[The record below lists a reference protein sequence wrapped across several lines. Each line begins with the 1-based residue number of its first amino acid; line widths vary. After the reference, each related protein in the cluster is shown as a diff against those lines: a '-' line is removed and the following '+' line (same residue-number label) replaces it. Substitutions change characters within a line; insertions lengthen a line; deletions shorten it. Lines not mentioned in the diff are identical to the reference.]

1 MWLLLACVLFTGVI
15 KEGYTLPSRLALQTK
30 DANLGIIG
38 GDDAKIESFPY
49 QVALTYVDSF
59 KCGGSILN
67 ENFVLTAAH
76 CLYYVQSDWH
86 VRVRAGS
93 TLRTSGGQYPHAKKV
108 MYDSRFTMKNLRYD
122 VGLIKLETPLV
133 LGPAVQPVQLV
144 AVGAEPQVGSSI
156 TLSGWGVV
164 QEGNKTPPLGLRTT
178 QVQTVRRW
186 TCSLSYVLMAKITDA
201 MFCAAAQGKDTCQ
214 GDSGGPAV
222 DENGRQ
228 VGIVSFGNGC
238 ANWLFPGVYT
248 NLANAE
254 VRKFID
260 NSMQSM

>member
-1 MWLLLACVLFTGVI
+1 MGS
-15 KEGYTLPSRLALQTK
+15 KRGYTLPSRLALQTK

-49 QVALTYVDSF
+49 Q
-59 KCGGSILN
+59 
-67 ENFVLTAAH
+67 
-76 CLYYVQSDWH
+76 SDWH

-108 MYDSRFTMKNLRYD
+108 LYDSRFTMKNLRYD

-144 AVGAEPQVGSSI
+144 AVGAEPGVGSTI
-156 TLSGWGVV
+156 TLSGWGV
-164 QEGNKTPPLGLRTT
+164 
-178 QVQTVRRW
+178 
-186 TCSLSYVLMAKITDA
+186 
-201 MFCAAAQGKDTCQ
+201 